1 MEQQTLHCNR
11 AAAYL
16 QLRQYVDCVEECSTI
31 LRAVPDHPKAL
42 ARRAKAYDAT
52 AQYAKALKDLDALT
66 ASAGDAG
73 EDLTAL
79 HVRHPILIPA
89 RVLAR
94 LDCTALRPRMHT
106 GWDACLLSP

>member
-1 MEQQTLHCNR
+1 VEQLTLHCNR

-52 AQYAKALKDLDALT
+52 AQYGKALKDLDALT

-79 HVRHPILIPA
+79 HVRHPIPA
-89 RVLAR
+89 PCTCPGPCGLRRTAVKDAR
-94 LDCTALRPRMHT
+94 WSWQST
-106 GWDACLLSP
+106 